1 MKHAATIAL
10 MIFLTPAAALCA
22 GGLRCT
28 LPPGIAEAH
37 LLSGGTPVMMEHL
50 KAGYE
55 SGLAALSAEL
65 QIEELGA
72 QVKKAQ
78 SMLEK
83 RNRSYAD
90 TLASIRKK
98 HLSSLF
104 VILEAIEASISPSSS
119 ALGDV
124 TFFYTV
130 RNSTDRIITDITYTP
145 RVGGK
150 PLPTTTSLVLE
161 FMHPET
167 LISGV
172 GPGETLTNRGHDPE
186 RFSFFI
192 SELSPEEINALKTD
206 AAKQFGIEITDMRFA
221 DQKGYK
227 DQVKVQDFLS
237 AFSRQIK
244 PLTSAIDQA
253 EVDVEARNKAHA
265 KALAAFTE
273 GKKQLEDQLKASLA
287 ELKKN
292 SIRCSVRPD
301 KKNRFEFNGVPAGTY
316 CLYAPDGRGGA
327 VFEEVAVSG
336 HGRQELAAEIKKDPF
351 VP

>member
-1 MKHAATIAL
+1 MKHVATIAL
-10 MIFLTPAAALCA
+10 MIFLAPAALCA
-22 GGLRCT
+22 GSLRCT
-28 LPPGIAEAH
+28 LPPEVTEAH
-37 LLSGGTPVMMEHL
+37 LLSAGTPAMTEHL
-50 KAGYE
+50 RAGYE
-55 SGLAALSAEL
+55 SGLAAMSADL
-65 QIEELGA
+65 RIDKLDA

-78 SMLEK
+78 DVLEK
-83 RNRSYAD
+83 RNQAYAD

-98 HLSSLF
+98 HLSSLS
-104 VILEAIEASISPSSS
+104 ITLEAIESSISPSSS

-124 TFFYTV
+124 TFFYTA

-161 FMHPET
+161 FIHPET

-172 GPGETLTNRGHDPE
+172 GPGETMTNRGHDPE

-192 SELSPEEINALKTD
+192 SELTREEIGALKTD
-206 AAKQFGIEITDMRFA
+206 ATQQFGIEIIDMHFA

-227 DQVKVQDFLS
+227 GQVEVQDFLS
-237 AFSRQIK
+237 AFSRQLK
-244 PLTSAIDQA
+244 PLQHAIDQA
-253 EVDVEARNKAHA
+253 EADMEARKNAHA

-273 GKKQLEDQLKASLA
+273 GKEQLDGRLKESLA

-301 KKNRFEFNGVPAGTY
+301 KKNRIVFDSVPAGTY
-316 CLYAPDGRGGA
+316 YLYAPDGSGGA

-336 HGRQELAAEIKKDPF
+336 HGRQEIAAVMKKDPF